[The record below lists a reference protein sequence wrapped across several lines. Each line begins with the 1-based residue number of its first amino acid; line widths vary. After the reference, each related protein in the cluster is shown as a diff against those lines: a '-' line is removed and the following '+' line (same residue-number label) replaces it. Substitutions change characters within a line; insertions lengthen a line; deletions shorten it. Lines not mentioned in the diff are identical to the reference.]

1 MAVIESSLG
10 LTHDLSGMLGNR
22 KVLIVEGGTDALIL
36 NKLSG
41 ILAKAGKT
49 GLSDQIYLW
58 PAQTSTKAPMY
69 VAFALGQRWDAGVL
83 LDTDEA
89 GHAAHAK
96 IKEMS
101 LKEYAAETGHD
112 FRVLL
117 IGEAAGIKKTDVAI
131 EDLFPDEWFLEC
143 VNRTYG
149 LAIKLEDLPQ
159 DGSTLIA
166 KRVETALKSRHGRD
180 LDKKHVLKE
189 MLKDFDG
196 WKDVK
201 DLPKGTAAN
210 AEKLFKKIEA
220 SFMNE
225 NGQT

>member
-1 MAVIESSLG
+1 
-10 LTHDLSGMLGNR
+10 
-22 KVLIVEGGTDALIL
+22 
-36 NKLSG
+36 
-41 ILAKAGKT
+41 
-49 GLSDQIYLW
+49 
-58 PAQTSTKAPMY
+58 MY

-96 IKEMS
+96 IKEMDV
-101 LKEYAAETGHD
+101 KEYAAETGHD
-112 FRVLL
+112 FRVLMV
-117 IGEAAGIKKTDVAI
+117 GEAAGIKKTDAAI
-131 EDLFPDEWFLEC
+131 EDLFPDEWFLGC
-143 VNRTYG
+143 VNRAYG
-149 LAIKLEDLPQ
+149 VAIKLEDLPQ

-166 KRVETALKSRHGRD
+166 KRVEAALKSRHGRA

-196 WKDVK
+196 WGDVK

-220 SFMNE
+220 SFTIGNR
-225 NGQT
+225 QS